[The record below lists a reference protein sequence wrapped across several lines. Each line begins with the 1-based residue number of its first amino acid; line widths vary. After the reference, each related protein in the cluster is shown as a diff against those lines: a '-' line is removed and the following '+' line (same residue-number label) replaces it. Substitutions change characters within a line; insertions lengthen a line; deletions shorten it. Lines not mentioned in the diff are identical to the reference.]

1 MYYRQ
6 TQPAQNKHV
15 FSTAATQ
22 SRCERL
28 YPSSISAL
36 GSRSVSPGCFSL
48 EQPAPVDIAGV
59 APLYIRRNTLSSS
72 LFSLS
77 RWHSRTIIT
86 TTAYRTTLPL
96 ADPAHRWTI
105 RCRWYDPLRRCGNSV
120 RDFRAGGGRRWR
132 HLLCRDPPGL
142 AVTILPI
149 PGPYLAGRWMAIE
162 CTGERSGAWDYIPFT
177 CGRRPRDL
185 SLYICR
191 WQERAVK
198 LTSGSSGDGG
208 VKGRGGGVN
217 EVASCTGG
225 RRWRG
230 LFYLL
235 VLH

>member
-1 MYYRQ
+1 MRPRHHPLSILTGGSVPLHGASTCLIAVCANAHRSQ
-6 TQPAQNKHV
+6 LSIDKRSQLKINTCLALLLHSHAVNDFIPA
-15 FSTAATQ
+15 
-22 SRCERL
+22 
-28 YPSSISAL
+28 AL

-48 EQPAPVDIAGV
+48 EQPAPVGIAGV

-105 RCRWYDPLRRCGNSV
+105 RCRCSWYDPLRRCGNSV

-132 HLLCRDPPGL
+132 HLLCRDPPWL
-142 AVTILPI
+142 AVTILPM

-177 CGRRPRDL
+177 CRRRPRDL

-191 WQERAVK
+191 
-198 LTSGSSGDGG
+198 
-208 VKGRGGGVN
+208 
-217 EVASCTGG
+217 
-225 RRWRG
+225 
-230 LFYLL
+230 
-235 VLH
+235 